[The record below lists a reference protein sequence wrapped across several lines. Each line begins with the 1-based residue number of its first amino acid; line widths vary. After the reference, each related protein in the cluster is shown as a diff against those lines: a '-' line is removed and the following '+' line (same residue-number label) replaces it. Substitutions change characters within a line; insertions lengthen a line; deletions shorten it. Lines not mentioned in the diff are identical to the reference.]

1 MTSEN
6 TSEYFVRLVRELC
19 KLPAETEWVEFK
31 INKADPQ
38 EIGEYISAI
47 ANSAALAER
56 EHGYLVWGV
65 ENDGHRIVGTTF
77 SPLKTKRGNQQ
88 LENWLL
94 QLISPRISFQ
104 FVSLSVDGEKIVV
117 LQVPRA
123 NSRPVQFQG
132 QEFIRIGS
140 QKRRLSDYPEKERTL
155 WRIFDQ
161 TPFEEGIAAD
171 DLTTGEVLG
180 LIDYPAYFSKTRTTL
195 PESPAAILEVLEDD
209 RLVRLDDSGRWSILN
224 LGAILFASNLPEF
237 ASLRRKSL
245 RVIQYEGNNR
255 VLTIREREGRKGY
268 ARRV

>member
-1 MTSEN
+1 M
-6 TSEYFVRLVRELC
+6 VKRLSFFRFRERTAGLSSFRGRSSF
-19 KLPAETEWVEFK
+19 AS
-31 INKADPQ
+31 
-38 EIGEYISAI
+38 G
-47 ANSAALAER
+47 
-56 EHGYLVWGV
+56 
-65 ENDGHRIVGTTF
+65 
-77 SPLKTKRGNQQ
+77 LK
-88 LENWLL
+88 
-94 QLISPRISFQ
+94 
-104 FVSLSVDGEKIVV
+104 
-117 LQVPRA
+117 
-123 NSRPVQFQG
+123 
-132 QEFIRIGS
+132 
-140 QKRRLSDYPEKERTL
+140 KRRLSDYPEKERTL

-268 ARRV
+268 ASEFEDLIGYINGLLPSNEVVEQAIRRAVPMFPELAVRELVANALVHQDFFVTGTGPTVEIFSDRMEITNPGDPIVDPERFLDSPPKSRNEDLAA